1 MGTFNIGDKLSVI
14 AGARLEHYNMDY
26 HATMFYV
33 THPVDGNGKQFDTLN
48 TVNRSD
54 DNVFPGVQARYKFT
68 DWCDLRLA
76 YTQTVSRPDYNAILP
91 NTFFTPGLTSQA
103 GNPHLNPAISTNYDA
118 YLSFYNNEIGLF
130 TIGGFYKKI
139 KDVFYS
145 NTIYYQNLGLY
156 NITFPDSATWRA
168 LGITPPNASDQI
180 QTWTNNPSPA
190 HIKGLEVEW
199 QTNFWYLPRPLNSL
213 VLTVNYTKVWS
224 EMDYRQVRNIA
235 EAYTWEDPVTHR
247 KYTRYRYLSVDTIR
261 TARLLNQG
269 NDIVNVAL
277 GVDYKGFSGR
287 ISFNMQGN
295 VITTVGSRPETD
307 QFTGNIYKWDF
318 TLKQQLPIE
327 GLSVSLSG
335 INIFHNPIKRYSQ
348 FRRVVDGPIFDNELS
363 TMYLP
368 RIFELNIR
376 YTL

>member
-1 MGTFNIGDKLSVI
+1 
-14 AGARLEHYNMDY
+14 
-26 HATMFYV
+26 
-33 THPVDGNGKQFDTLN
+33 
-48 TVNRSD
+48 
-54 DNVFPGVQARYKFT
+54 
-68 DWCDLRLA
+68 
-76 YTQTVSRPDYNAILP
+76 
-91 NTFFTPGLTSQA
+91 
-103 GNPHLNPAISTNYDA
+103 
-118 YLSFYNNEIGLF
+118 
-130 TIGGFYKKI
+130 
-139 KDVFYS
+139 
-145 NTIYYQNLGLY
+145 
-156 NITFPDSATWRA
+156 
-168 LGITPPNASDQI
+168 
-180 QTWTNNPSPA
+180 
-190 HIKGLEVEW
+190 
-199 QTNFWYLPRPLNSL
+199 
-213 VLTVNYTKVWS
+213 
-224 EMDYRQVRNIA
+224 MDYRQVRNIA